1 MSVGDVGNISHNIE
15 NVLLL
20 GVVQHVTELL
30 ATAEDWTGVLMLCLV
45 MLYMPRCTYV
55 YTYIYIY
62 MYIYIS

>member
-45 MLYMPRCTYV
+45 MLYIPSGTYV
-55 YTYIYIY
+55 YI
-62 MYIYIS
+62 